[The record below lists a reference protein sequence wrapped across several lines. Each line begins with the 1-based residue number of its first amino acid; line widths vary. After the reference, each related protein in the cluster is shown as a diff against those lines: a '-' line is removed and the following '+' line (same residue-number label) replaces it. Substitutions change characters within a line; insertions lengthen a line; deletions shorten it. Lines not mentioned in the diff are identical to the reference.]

1 MLERILVLIEQMFQC
16 MNFVVTGG
24 PASFPKYHDAMV
36 KFDLYGPPCE
46 PDRNFTKVTLMLT
59 CNHAAKYL
67 QPSTVQYVPT
77 VCIVTLLLFV
87 PFKPNLITQDN
98 CFLFVC
104 LQQACHFYVVWKTD
118 VACPPFTE
126 RPICNVQNERTGEW
140 FDLSSL
146 SDPNINH
153 RTQVRLNYGN
163 TSTDAI
169 IFLNICRSVV
179 HGSNSPCPPY
189 SGICMHIPDP
199 NEPEKRDKEV

>member
-1 MLERILVLIEQMFQC
+1 
-16 MNFVVTGG
+16 
-24 PASFPKYHDAMV
+24 MV

-59 CNHAAKYL
+59 CNHAAKSL
-67 QPSTVQYVPT
+67 QPSTVQYVST
-77 VCIVTLLLFV
+77 VCAISLLFSIIFSLHNHKLGICLV
-87 PFKPNLITQDN
+87 SIF
-98 CFLFVC
+98 
-104 LQQACHFYVVWKTD
+104 LQQACHYYVVWKTD

-126 RPICNVQNERTGEW
+126 RPMCNVQNEKTGEW
-140 FDLSSL
+140 YDLSSL

-163 TSTDAI
+163 TSTDVV

-189 SGICMHIPDP
+189 SGICMHVPDP
-199 NEPEKRDKEV
+199 NEPEKREKEM